1 MSALGTQLQVVCSWQ
16 RRLLGY
22 YLLDAKGSF
31 SAGPSKRA
39 QLKCPAFP
47 GARKRLVI
55 VRPGRTGY
63 TLRLAP
69 GMTGYVETPG
79 AARQDIAQIL
89 AQPAKGK
96 SPLRSVPFD
105 VGAAAVIQVDG
116 AAGLKLQFS
125 FVEPPPTLGR
135 RSSDDRLPFYRRV
148 LLATSAS
155 LGVLVALLM
164 LLGPRTDQNENITQE
179 RFAKFVEPE
188 LQKPET
194 KQAREDVKKHGEK
207 KKRDKEAAES
217 KRAKDKE
224 GKLGRQDAKGETV
237 MPKGNKDVLREKVSQ
252 VGVLSLLGKAKAGG
266 SGLGKLLAEANP
278 TDMEQAVTGLT
289 NGQVAVGKGSG
300 GLGAAG
306 TGLGGGGTGFGH
318 IQGSG
323 NLDVGAGRGHGR
335 KGPGLGTGK
344 EKSVSVGL
352 STGDPDAD
360 GGLTKEQINR
370 VVSSHK
376 AALKYCYEKELQRK
390 PNLEGKV
397 ELYWVIRP
405 TGDVDRVKIASSSM
419 GDAEVE
425 ACMQRQVKNWQF
437 PKATAPTIVQRYP
450 FLFKGGA

>member
-1 MSALGTQLQVVCSWQ
+1 MVTTQLQVVCSWQ

-22 YLLDAKGSF
+22 HLLGPKGSF

-39 QLKCPAFP
+39 QLKCPQFI

-55 VRPGRTGY
+55 VRPGRNGY
-63 TLRLAP
+63 RLRLAP
-69 GMTGYVETPG
+69 GMTGYVEQPG
-79 AARQDIAQIL
+79 EGRQDITQLL
-89 AQPAKGK
+89 AQPIKGK
-96 SPLRSVPFD
+96 SPLRTVPFA
-105 VGAAAVIQVDG
+105 VGAAAVIQIDG
-116 AAGLKLQFS
+116 AAGLKLQLS
-125 FVEPPPTLGR
+125 FVEPPPAVGKRT
-135 RSSDDRLPFYRRV
+135 SDDRLPFYRRV
-148 LLATSAS
+148 LLATSVS
-155 LGVLVALLM
+155 LAVLVAALVIW
-164 LLGPRTDQNENITQE
+164 GPRTDQDENITQE
-179 RFAKFVEPE
+179 RFAKLVEPE

-194 KQAREDVKKHGEK
+194 KQARDDVKKHGEK

-289 NGQVAVGKGSG
+289 GGQVAVGKGSG

-323 NLDVGAGRGHGR
+323 GLDVGAGRGHGR

-344 EKSVSVGL
+344 EKTVSVGL

-360 GGLTKEQINR
+360 GGLTKEQISR
-370 VVSSHK
+370 VVSAHK

-390 PNLEGKV
+390 PSLEGKV
-397 ELYWVIRP
+397 ELYWMIRA
-405 TGDVDRVKIASSSM
+405 TGEVERVKIATSTM